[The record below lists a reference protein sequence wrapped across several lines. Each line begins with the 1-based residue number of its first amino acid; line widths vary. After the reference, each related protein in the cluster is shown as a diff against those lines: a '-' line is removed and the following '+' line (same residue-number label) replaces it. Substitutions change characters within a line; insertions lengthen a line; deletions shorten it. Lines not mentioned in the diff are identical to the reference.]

1 MDIPRKDASKK
12 RLIRRI
18 AIGILAIAAIAG
30 TSVAVSRLKPA
41 APGVDLSV
49 VWRDSVKRGP
59 MTREARIGTLVPEE
73 TMLVPPPPR
82 GGCSDLIRPGTREA
96 DSVVM
101 IHGQA
106 GHRLLNAEYALK
118 AAEADSRT

>member
-18 AIGILAIAAIAG
+18 AIGILIIAAVVG
-30 TSVAVSRLKPA
+30 TSLAVSRLKPA
-41 APGVDLSV
+41 APSVDLSV

-59 MTREARIGTLVPEE
+59 MTRDVRGLGTLVPEE
-73 TMLVPPPPR
+73 TMLVPATTEGR
-82 GGCSDLIRPGTREA
+82 VQSILISTSKQVRA

-101 IHGQA
+101 F
-106 GHRLLNAEYALK
+106 LN
-118 AAEADSRT
+118 SP